1 MILLRMMVGAV
12 PHRNLSYCLRPAVVY
27 DSGILSQKTIRISLH
42 IAQCQGGKDKLSRA
56 ESHWDSVASCLQYP
70 GKAV

>member
-1 MILLRMMVGAV
+1 MILLMDGAI

-42 IAQCQGGKDKLSRA
+42 IAQCQGGKDKLSLA
-56 ESHWDSVASCLQYP
+56 ESTGIVWLLVFSTLA
-70 GKAV
+70 KAV